1 MDENQFA
8 AITKAMGREVTRRR
22 ALGRLVAGV
31 AAASGVGALLNR
43 TALAVIDPDYTA
55 GQTSQPKNIVPVLWG
70 ACGNLN
76 TCAPDELSNNEVD
89 GFAIACG
96 QLGYDFGFKVD
107 GGENWNDSQQ
117 GVTYKVSGG
126 AEGETFLEWSSDHP
140 IGAVVVKGANV
151 NDVYEYPGGAKGDG
165 SVAAL
170 TAPKKISNDQFA
182 DISHFSFCWNKPL
195 DVSKTAKTSYDRDW
209 TWTVAKSADQSSLK
223 LSVGQTFTPVN
234 YTVKYDATKADSNF
248 KVEGKITIKNPNPSA
263 AATITNVTDEIDQ
276 GGPPTA
282 ATVNCGVNFPYNLA
296 GGGELVCTYSAT
308 LTSKTDGKNT
318 AKVTTDG
325 TVPGGSGKA
334 DVTFGAPS
342 NETDECV
349 TVSDSNTG
357 TNVSGQAC
365 APADTPKTFN
375 YSRSVGPYSTCGD
388 YTVNNTASFETNDN
402 KEKGSSTWTIKV
414 NVPCAGGCTLTQGY
428 WKTHSEKGP
437 APYDDTWAKLANGA
451 NTPFFLS
458 GKSYY
463 EVLWTPPAGNPYY
476 TLAHQYIAAEL
487 NILNGAD
494 GSAVSS
500 QMTAAKTLFMS
511 NTPTQVATGGKTLQN
526 KFKALVGPLD
536 NYNNGVSG
544 PGHCSEN
551 SAVSAQE
558 TEARS
563 GPSKKSRKQRGK
575 RGKGRGHGRK

>member
-8 AITKAMGREVTRRR
+8 AITRAMGRELTRRG
-22 ALGRLVAGV
+22 ALGRLAVGLLGAAGLSRFTAAPAV
-31 AAASGVGALLNR
+31 AACELGVNCPSGDG
-43 TALAVIDPDYTA
+43 I
-55 GQTSQPKNIVPVLWG
+55 QPQPATLDNQ
-70 ACGNLN
+70 
-76 TCAPDELSNNEVD
+76 VD
-89 GFAIACG
+89 RVCPL
-96 QLGYDFGFKVD
+96 LGYDFGVKLNDPAAGSSGPVPGT
-107 GGENWNDSQQ
+107 GGSEAISYSLYGGDENN
-117 GVTYKVSGG
+117 TY
-126 AEGETFLEWSSDHP
+126 FDWSSNFLV
-140 IGAVVVKGANV
+140 GTVVVKGGSNQQTNAN
-151 NDVYEYPGGAKGDG
+151 NVYTYPNGDKGDTN
-165 SVAAL
+165 L
-170 TAPKKISNDQFA
+170 HAPINDNNGKPFGV
-182 DISHFSFCWNKPL
+182 SHVIFCWNKPL

-223 LSVGQTFTPVN
+223 LSVGQTFTPVS
-234 YTVKYDATKADSNF
+234 YTVKYDATKADANF

-263 AATITNVTDEIDQ
+263 VATITNVTDEIDQ

-296 GGGELVCTYSAT
+296 DGGELVCTYSAT

-325 TVPGGSGKA
+325 KVPGGSGKA

-357 TNVSGQAC
+357 TNVSGQVC

-388 YTVNNTASFETNDN
+388 YTVDNTASFETNDN

-511 NTPTQVATGGKTLQN
+511 NTPTQVATGGKTVQN

-536 NYNNGVSG
+536 NYNNGVTG

-558 TEARS
+558 TAARS
-563 GPSKKSRKQRGK
+563 GPSKKSRKQHGK
-575 RGKGRGHGRK
+575 RGKGHGHGRK